1 MSDATGIAPPR
12 WQGRERFVILD
23 TAFGYGQRFL
33 RWWQAWRDDAA
44 RCERLHVIALLPQSI
59 TAQQLRSAHA
69 ALPQHALALQ
79 LAQAWPVMTRNLHP
93 LSFDDGRVQ
102 LLLAPRGPE
111 RGVSDL
117 VARVDAF
124 FVDSAALSLPSTIK
138 SLGRLAAE
146 GASLSCETPPGAAA
160 ATALREALTA
170 NGFVVDIDAAPS
182 ALHARH
188 APRFTARSPLSRAA
202 APGSPNRHAVI
213 VGAGLAGAATAWA
226 LAEQGWTSRVIDRH
240 AQPAQDASGNA
251 AGLFHGIVNPQ
262 DGVHA
267 RFNRAASLAAA
278 DAVRIA
284 ITRHGVGGST
294 EGLLRLESTLD
305 VGRMQAILSACG
317 LPPDYVQA
325 VDAADASQLAGLP
338 LRQAAWFYPGGGWVE
353 PQGLVST
360 FLARAGAA
368 TTFTGSTPVHALQ
381 RKGAMWQLLDDDGS
395 VIGES
400 DVVVLANAADALRLI
415 STLQTGAQWPL
426 QRVRGQISELPADTP
441 GLPHTRLPLTGS
453 GYLLPPWRGQ
463 TRFGATSQ
471 RGDEDG
477 SVRAADHAQNLL
489 QLARLTQEVVH
500 VNPAACGGRAAWR
513 CVTPDRLPVIG
524 AVPDSTAA
532 ATHAATHASA
542 QRPLDQARFVPR
554 LPGLFVFTGL
564 GSRGITWSALGAQ
577 TLAAWISGA
586 PSPLEADLL
595 DAVDPARFIAKA
607 VRRAASRKA
616 RG

>member
-1 MSDATGIAPPR
+1 MSDASGIALPH

-23 TAFGYGQRFL
+23 TAFAEGQRFL
-33 RWWQAWRDDAA
+33 RWWQEWRDDAA
-44 RCERLHVIALLPQSI
+44 RCERLHVIALLPLSV
-59 TAQQLRSAHA
+59 TAQHIRRAHA
-69 ALPQHALALQ
+69 ASPLHALAPH

-124 FVDSAALSLPSTIK
+124 FVDSAGLSLPSTIK
-138 SLGRLAAE
+138 ALGRMAAE
-146 GASLSCETPPGAAA
+146 GASLICETPPGTAVAD
-160 ATALREALTA
+160 ALRDELTA
-170 NGFVVDIDAAPS
+170 NGFVVDRGAAPS
-182 ALHARH
+182 PLQARY
-188 APRFTARSPLSRAA
+188 APRFTARSPPPRGA
-202 APGSPNRHAVI
+202 APASPSRHAVI

-267 RFNRAASLAAA
+267 RFNRAAALAAA

-305 VGRMQAILSACG
+305 VGRMQAILTACG

-325 VDAADASQLAGLP
+325 VDAADASQRAGLP
-338 LRQAAWFYPGGGWVE
+338 LTQAAWFYPGGGWVE
-353 PQGLVST
+353 PQGLVKAC
-360 FLARAGAA
+360 LAWAGAT

-381 RKGAMWQLLDDDGS
+381 RQGAGWQLLDANGS
-395 VIGES
+395 VIDES
-400 DVVVLANAADALRLI
+400 DVVVLANAADALRLLSALHSI
-415 STLQTGAQWPL
+415 AGWPL

-471 RGDEDG
+471 SGDEDG

-500 VNPAACGGRAAWR
+500 VDPTACGGRTAWR

-524 AVPDSTAA
+524 AVPDSAA
-532 ATHAATHASA
+532 AATHASA
-542 QRPLDQARFVPR
+542 RRPLDQARFVPR

-564 GSRGITWSALGAQ
+564 GSRGITWSALGAK
-577 TLAAWISGA
+577 TLVAWISGA

-616 RG
+616 LG

>member
-1 MSDATGIAPPR
+1 MSEGAGTAPRR

-23 TAFGYGQRFL
+23 TAFDQGQRFL

-44 RCERLHVIALLPQSI
+44 RCERLHVIVLLPHSV
-59 TAQQLRSAHA
+59 TAQHIRSAHA
-69 ALPQHALALQ
+69 ASPQHALALQ

-102 LLLAPRGPE
+102 LLLAPRGPKQ
-111 RGVSDL
+111 GVSDL

-124 FVDSAALSLPSTIK
+124 FVDYARLSLPSTSK
-138 SLGRLAAE
+138 ALGRLAAE
-146 GASLSCETPPGAAA
+146 GASLTCELPPGAAA
-160 ATALREALTA
+160 VNALRDALTA
-170 NGFVVDIDAAPS
+170 NGFVLDAGANMS
-182 ALHARH
+182 ALHARY
-188 APRFTARSPLSRAA
+188 APRFTVRSPPSRAA
-202 APGSPNRHAVI
+202 SPASPNRHALI

-226 LAEQGWTSRVIDRH
+226 LAEQGWTSRIVDRH

-267 RFNRAASLAAA
+267 RFNRAAALAAT

-284 ITRHGVGGST
+284 TTRHGVGGSR

-305 VGRMQAILSACG
+305 LGRMQAILAACG
-317 LPPDYVQA
+317 LPPEYVQA
-325 VDAADASQLAGLP
+325 VDAAGASQRAGLP
-338 LRQAAWFYPGGGWVE
+338 LTQAAWFYPGGGWVE
-353 PQGLVST
+353 PQGLVSA
-360 FLARAGAA
+360 FMARAGTASA
-368 TTFTGSTPVHALQ
+368 FTGSTSVHALRRQ
-381 RKGAMWQLLDDDGS
+381 GARWQLLDANGS
-395 VIGES
+395 VIDES
-400 DVVVLANAADALRLI
+400 DVVVLANAADALRLLG
-415 STLQTGAQWPL
+415 TLQTGAGWPL
-426 QRVRGQISELPADTP
+426 KRVRGQISELPADTP
-441 GLPHTRLPLTGS
+441 GLPRTRLPLTGS

-471 RGDEDG
+471 AGDEDG

-489 QLARLTQEVVH
+489 QLARLTQSVLDVDA
-500 VNPAACGGRAAWR
+500 AACSGRTAWR

-524 AVPDSTAA
+524 AVPDSAA
-532 ATHAATHASA
+532 AAGG
-542 QRPLDQARFVPR
+542 RPLDQARFVPR

-595 DAVDPARFIAKA
+595 NAVDPARFIAKA
-607 VRRAASRKA
+607 VRREASRKA